1 LTLLL
6 FVAVWAVPPL
16 GFNLLNIP
24 TVFVG
29 KSAPLQMTALYT
41 VATTLTAVAGY
52 AAFVVGNRLGHTD
65 IEAYADSNRTNPL
78 TLVAVGVGIYAL
90 IVTAISLAGSGFVS
104 PLAAAVLT
112 VIGTGLFLVFHGCRR
127 PADRYRSPTDE
138 EARHIRACFDAFD
151 SSPGTVVVCTF
162 DDVTSA
168 KPQSVFV
175 ANALGQRVTY
185 VHEGLL
191 DVATDDELSVAFA
204 QATHRS
210 PFANLYTVANQTMVA
225 LLILSSL
232 ATVNT
237 LALRALDIGI
247 TAFQA
252 PLIPLVLPVTGLLVC
267 IGLVGKLSQWSF
279 AAADD
284 FASRHLGITTVRR
297 TYRALGDWLIVD
309 GGVDHD
315 DPDASGTTEL
325 PLARR
330 LDRLGGDSIEESRLA
345 DVTYWSL
352 AIFIAVCI
360 WVGNLLIRPVTLA
373 ADNVSGP
380 ASTWLVGPSSALF
393 GVFAALVPLLAV
405 YSRRGSPEDS
415 FPALGR
421 TGINTR
427 WEFPVVV
434 VCSLPVID
442 LVVNESLS
450 LFWLCLTA
458 LLLIATGLSYRDQYL
473 LHLYSRY
480 GRDATSEEIDRLQ
493 PLLDADYDAI
503 DEVRVYRK
511 LWPWDVFVTGDDT
524 HRTLH
529 VATSLFE
536 TGDDSHLAVALAEG
550 YERGRELTP
559 HGRFLLCLWVLCA
572 LVLGYAV
579 ALALADSGV
588 APFVGVAGLL
598 LLPVILFYNR
608 RYAAG
613 FYRIDSR
620 LCERFGSDTVR
631 EAFGTVGSHI
641 ERKRS
646 STFTWRTGLA
656 PHPPMKARLA
666 HLPDP
671 DNR

>member
-1 LTLLL
+1 MRLTVGLQFLVFLVPGIGFSFFAIPTLLVGPSSPL
-6 FVAVWAVPPL
+6 LSAAVYAVGTTVTAAL
-16 GFNLLNIP
+16 GL
-24 TVFVG
+24 
-29 KSAPLQMTALYT
+29 
-41 VATTLTAVAGY
+41 
-52 AAFVVGNRLGHTD
+52 AAYRVGNGTDTGD
-65 IEAYADSNRTNPL
+65 IEADAIRYGTRTI
-78 TLVAVGVGIYAL
+78 AAIGIGIYA
-90 IVTAISLAGSGFVS
+90 
-104 PLAAAVLT
+104 PLAAAV
-112 VIGTGLFLVFHGCRR
+112 GLFIAGIIPLLAISTLIPVSVAAFKILHGGRR

-138 EARHIRACFDAFD
+138 EAHRIRNCFEAFD
-151 SSPGTVVVCTF
+151 SSPGTSVVF
-162 DDVTSA
+162 SLDDNA
-168 KPQSVFV
+168 NPKAPAVFV
-175 ANALGQRVTY
+175 TNSFGQRLTY
-185 VHEGLL
+185 VHEELL
-191 DVATDDELSVAFA
+191 DVATDDELAVAFA

-225 LLILSSL
+225 LLILFSL

-237 LALRALDIGI
+237 LALQALDIGI

-252 PLIPLVLPVTGLLVC
+252 PLLPLVLLVTGLLVC

-284 FASRHLGITTVRR
+284 FASRHLGITAVRR
-297 TYRALGDWLIVD
+297 TYRALGGWLIMD
-309 GGVDHD
+309 GGIDHD
-315 DPDASGTTEL
+315 DSDASGTTEL

-352 AIFIAVCI
+352 AIFITVCI
-360 WVGNLLIRPVTLA
+360 WVGNLLLRPVALA

-393 GVFAALVPLLAV
+393 GVFAALVPLLVV
-405 YSRRGSPEDS
+405 YSRRGSPVDS
-415 FPALGR
+415 LPASGR

-434 VCSLPVID
+434 VCSLLVID
-442 LVVNESLS
+442 LVVNGSFS

-480 GRDATSEEIDRLQ
+480 GREATSEEIDRLQ
-493 PLLDADYDAI
+493 PLLDAEYDTI

-536 TGDDSHLAVALAEG
+536 TGDDSHLAVAIAEG

-559 HGRFLLCLWVLCA
+559 NGRFLLCLWVLCA

-579 ALALADSGV
+579 ELALANSGV
-588 APFVGVAGLL
+588 APVVGVAGLL

-656 PHPPMKARLA
+656 PHPPIKARLA
-666 HLPDP
+666 RLPDS